1 MKTLFQKF
9 LLQFDEDVTV
19 ADVQTSGSNSEPKEG
34 GTAVPSR
41 PPLYWGLFRG
51 HIFCKEFSTHLASR
65 YRKVTIC
72 PRVQGVSGLKL
83 LPPVPEV
90 TPSFTAQATASA

>member
-34 GTAVPSR
+34 GAAGAG
-41 PPLYWGLFRG
+41 PP
-51 HIFCKEFSTHLASR
+51 
-65 YRKVTIC
+65 
-72 PRVQGVSGLKL
+72 
-83 LPPVPEV
+83 PP
-90 TPSFTAQATASA
+90 

>member
-41 PPLYWGLFRG
+41 PPRSVSY
-51 HIFCKEFSTHLASR
+51 THLDVYKRQVYGHPAHP
-65 YRKVTIC
+65 YTK
-72 PRVQGVSGLKL
+72 GLL
-83 LPPVPEV
+83 SAVPVADPDYEKTHRRIPMEGERCV
-90 TPSFTAQATASA
+90 